1 MNIKL
6 RYILLCFGLFFSI
19 MLSAQSLKCQY
30 WFDKDYDNIVETT
43 TSMTTFDQTLDVSAL
58 REGVHHFFFRV
69 RNNLGVWSPTLS
81 HQFMKLSVG
90 EQQQSQLAAY
100 QYWFDGDITNAVTTD
115 LEAGTS
121 TVDAAL
127 DLSALRVG
135 THTVSIRSK
144 DNFDRWSEV
153 LTYMFVKVDL
163 GDFVDTEIAAYQY
176 WFDKDDAHAVKV
188 DVEKGTTIISPSV
201 DASGLADGA
210 HTVCFRTVDT
220 KGRWS
225 SIMTHVFIK
234 LTADAFADSHINC
247 YQYWFDK
254 NDAEAVSVAVPEGT
268 TTINPMIDIPNIPD
282 GVHTLKFRTKDTEG
296 RWSSIL
302 SHTFF
307 KVDQAVYNTSKVAS
321 YQYWFDN
328 DFSTAVTAS
337 LDPQVKNLELH
348 EFINVDNISLGDH
361 SLSIR
366 FCDTEGRWSAIV
378 NNDVTIGI
386 VGETADLAYDEN
398 LVKNGETIALDGWN
412 QKECIVDGV
421 SYTRMV
427 ADALMT
433 NYSTSYEGNHTTDF
447 DHQRIVFHGTSNS
460 NGYIYQDILLNNFA
474 PQTGNLKVD
483 LYGTLSYYKT
493 QGDYAGI
500 EFGFYDENG
509 VLIGSK
515 VHYTNKDHEWPN
527 TTAYVIHDK
536 FSSLDVPT
544 NTDYVRVSCYSVI
557 KGSTGDNDGCILQVG
572 LKATSNVVTINYSTN
587 GSIVAPTSANYGEVA
602 VSSVVPVKPG
612 SIFLGWSTTE
622 DGNVDFAPGELF
634 TYKDGMNFSQGE
646 TTLYA
651 IWEEELSYTRSTTA
665 DRYGTICLPKG
676 ANNADI
682 SGATIY
688 SIAGKRVDGSGNP
701 TSIVLEEVSDIVAG
715 KPYIFLA
722 SGTELHVTYSGQA
735 VAEAGSENGLVGS
748 FTNQDVE
755 EGMYL
760 LSSNQIVMCG
770 AGCSIGANRAYIN
783 MGEVQKYVDGSVSP
797 AKMAV
802 IGIDGTDGVS
812 GVSIEGDAVR
822 HNLSGIRVPSGT
834 KGIVIVNG
842 KKVVSK

>member
-6 RYILLCFGLFFSI
+6 RYILLCFGLFFS
-19 MLSAQSLKCQY
+19 MMMSAQSLKCQY

-188 DVEKGTTIISPSV
+188 DVEEGTTIISPSV

-225 SIMTHVFIK
+225 STMSHVFIK

-247 YQYWFDK
+247 YQYWFNK
-254 NDAEAVSVAVPEGT
+254 NDAEAVTMSVAEGT
-268 TTINPMIDIPNIPD
+268 SAVNQMIDIPGIPD
-282 GVHTLKFRTKDTEG
+282 GVHTLKFRTKDSEG

-302 SHTFF
+302 SHTFI
-307 KVDQAVYNTSKVAS
+307 KIDQAVYNAAKIAS

-328 DFSTAVTAS
+328 DFTTAVTAS
-337 LDPQVKNLELH
+337 LDPQVKDLEMY
-348 EFINVDNISLGDH
+348 EFINVDDIPVGDH

-366 FCDTEGRWSAIV
+366 FCDTEGRWSPIIS
-378 NNDVTIGI
+378 NDVTVGV
-386 VGETADLAYDEN
+386 VGETVDLAYGEN
-398 LVKNGETIALDGWN
+398 LVNNGETLSLEGWT
-412 QKECIVDGV
+412 QKKVTVDGV
-421 SYTRMV
+421 SYTKMV
-427 ADALMT
+427 ADALMN
-433 NYSTSYEGNHTTDF
+433 NYTTGYEGDHTTDF
-447 DHQRIVFHGTSNS
+447 DSQRVVFHGASNS
-460 NGYIYQDILLNNFA
+460 NGYVYQDIRLENFV
-474 PQTGNLKVD
+474 PQTGNLTVD

-509 VLIGSK
+509 ILIGST
-515 VHYTNKDHEWPN
+515 VHYTNKDHVWPE
-527 TTAYVIHDK
+527 TTDYILHDK
-536 FSSLDVPT
+536 TTSFVVPA

-557 KGSTGDNDGCILQVG
+557 KDSRNDNDGCILQVG
-572 LKATSNVVTINYSTN
+572 LKATSNVVTINYSTGAN
-587 GSIVAPTSANYGEVA
+587 GSTIDPTSANYGEA
-602 VSSVVPVKPG
+602 TVSSVIPFKPG
-612 SIFLGWSTTE
+612 SIFRGWSITE
-622 DGNVDFAPGELF
+622 GGSADFAPGELF
-634 TYKDGMNFSQGE
+634 VHKDGIAYDQGK

-651 IWEEELSYTRSTTA
+651 VWEEELSYTRATTVG
-665 DRYGTICLPKG
+665 RYGTLCLPK
-676 ANNADI
+676 ASA
-682 SGATIY
+682 SVEGATVY
-688 SIAGKRVDGSGNP
+688 TIAGKRVDGTGNV
-701 TSIVLEEVSDIVAG
+701 TSVVLEEVSSLEAG
-715 KPYIFLA
+715 KPYVFCATA
-722 SGTELHVTYSGQA
+722 SELKVVYAGDAT
-735 VAEAGSENGLVGS
+735 AEAGNDNGLHGTFVYI
-748 FTNQDVE
+748 DVE

-760 LSSNQIVMCG
+760 ISNNEIVKCG
-770 AGCSIGANRAYIN
+770 TGCSVGANRAYID
-783 MGEVQKYVDGSVSP
+783 MQEVAEYTEGTVSP
-797 AKMAV
+797 AKIAV
-802 IGIDGTDGVS
+802 IGLDGTTGIDGLTV
-812 GVSIEGDAVR
+812 EGDAVR
-822 HNLSGIRVPSGT
+822 YNLSGIRVSSGT
-834 KGIVIVNG
+834 KGIVIING
-842 KKVVSK
+842 KKIIKK